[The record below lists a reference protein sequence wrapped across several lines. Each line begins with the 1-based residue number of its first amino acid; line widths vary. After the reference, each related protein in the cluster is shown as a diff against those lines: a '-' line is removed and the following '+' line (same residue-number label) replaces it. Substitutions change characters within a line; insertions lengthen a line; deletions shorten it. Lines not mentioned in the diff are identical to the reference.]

1 MRAKQAILIA
11 DDDEPLRQLIH
22 SFLSQDYDVFLTA
35 DGRKAMDCYELQ
47 AERIAAVITD
57 VRMPHVNG
65 LELMEW
71 LHRRRPHLP
80 VILISGHVRRAEV
93 EHLLL
98 RQEVAWLEKPFSLK
112 QLVTT
117 LKRMLEA
124 PGDDA

>member
-1 MRAKQAILIA
+1 MLAKQAILIA
-11 DDDEPLRQLIH
+11 DDDEPLRHLIH

-65 LELMEW
+65 LELVEW

-80 VILISGHVRRAEV
+80 VILISGQVKRAEV
-93 EHLLL
+93 ENLL
-98 RQEVAWLEKPFSLK
+98 RRREVEWMGKPFGLK
-112 QLVTT
+112 ELAAT
-117 LKRMLEA
+117 LKRMLETL
-124 PGDDA
+124 GDDA